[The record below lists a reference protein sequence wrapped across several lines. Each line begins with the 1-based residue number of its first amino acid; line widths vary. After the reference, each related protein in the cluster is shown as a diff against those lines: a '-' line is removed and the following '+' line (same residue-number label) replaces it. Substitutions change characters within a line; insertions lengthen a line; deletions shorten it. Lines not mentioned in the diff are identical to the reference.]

1 MDICRFYPVGV
12 FQRTAVV
19 LDGDPLLTFGT
30 PAGRNAMDGQ
40 GLRQVGGG
48 RPFLRGY
55 RSRFGLYGFLSA
67 ASCSGSGG
75 VSFLLFADSAVRPSH
90 RKRHEKLDDQCRQ
103 AERFGDRQE
112 NTVWLRKRFPNSVIA
127 RKNPASESPP

>member
-48 RPFLRGY
+48 GPFFRGS

-75 VSFLLFADSAVRPSH
+75 VSVLLFADSAVRPAH
-90 RKRHEKLDDQCRQ
+90 RKRHEKRSMPSGRAIRRPAGKHRLA
-103 AERFGDRQE
+103 AEEIPEQRHCEKEPGF
-112 NTVWLRKRFPNSVIA
+112 
-127 RKNPASESPP
+127 